1 LPESTSRNLRESGRR
16 QGFFRLEKENTLNV
30 KFGSSQLQSME
41 LKYCERCGN
50 IWLRQSGS
58 ARTQCAPCTR
68 AEAAILDGPVS
79 FLRLWTR
86 LRAEVQ
92 A

>member
-1 LPESTSRNLRESGRR
+1 MKAKSEA
-16 QGFFRLEKENTLNV
+16 
-30 KFGSSQLQSME
+30 SQLRNME

-50 IWLRQSGS
+50 IWLRRAGS
-58 ARTQCAPCTR
+58 ERTNAHRARRRKLRFC
-68 AEAAILDGPVS
+68 LDGPVS
-79 FLRLWTR
+79 FLQLWTR

>member
-1 LPESTSRNLRESGRR
+1 MGVQLPQAPRLVRR
-16 QGFFRLEKENTLNV
+16 QGFCIEKKEAMSAKLV
-30 KFGSSQLQSME
+30 SFQPQSME

-50 IWLRQSGS
+50 IWLRRSGS
-58 ARTQCAPCTR
+58 ARTQCAPCAQ
-68 AEAAILDGPVS
+68 AEAAILQGPGS

-86 LRAEVQ
+86 LRAAVQ

>member
-1 LPESTSRNLRESGRR
+1 MYVTSESPQSRNMG
-16 QGFFRLEKENTLNV
+16 
-30 KFGSSQLQSME
+30 

-50 IWLRQSGS
+50 IWLRPSGS
-58 ARTQCAPCTR
+58 HRTQCAPC
-68 AEAAILDGPVS
+68 AEAEASLLLDGSVS

>member
-1 LPESTSRNLRESGRR
+1 MSAKFESRP
-16 QGFFRLEKENTLNV
+16 
-30 KFGSSQLQSME
+30 QSME

-50 IWLRQSGS
+50 IWLRRSGS
-58 ARTQCAPCTR
+58 QRTLCKPCTT
-68 AEAAILDGPVS
+68 AEAASLDGSVS
-79 FLRLWTR
+79 FLGLWTR